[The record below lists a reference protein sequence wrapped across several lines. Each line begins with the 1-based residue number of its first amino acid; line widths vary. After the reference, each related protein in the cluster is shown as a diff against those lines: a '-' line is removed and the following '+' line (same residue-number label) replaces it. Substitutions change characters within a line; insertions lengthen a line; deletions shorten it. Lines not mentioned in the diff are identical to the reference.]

1 MLVVNPNKYS
11 KYFENEKSKKNH
23 NDIKKDLSVWS
34 FKRSAG
40 IFNLVRNVEKFRQ
53 TKIEKEENIDSA

>member
-23 NDIKKDLSVWS
+23 NGIKKDLSVWS